1 MPPRGSKTKTAA
13 ASAAATP
20 AAAEKTLKTRTP
32 LAKVLDIS
40 MSSARCAAHMKASL
54 VPAEVEHELTEK
66 RAAMKEAKAAEKTA
80 EAEGLKAEIDE
91 ISEGVVRIGGD
102 APVAM
107 AALTDYIVKS
117 TLRFAMDQTKKE
129 EHKMVEVAALH
140 AGDPAA
146 LDVWPLICDL
156 PAIASYDV
164 AVETALKAERAVSNK
179 AQKDAREAARKAKEA
194 GGAGQEEKADAAVED
209 EDDEEHHGP
218 STTFHTYVDSATKVV
233 KAEAGYDEMR
243 VARRLREVLSDAVA
257 EFVAIYSL
265 VAKVNVL
272 ELLSVRTFNAH
283 HLRAIVKMMYVAKFG
298 GEDSPAMAA
307 VLGHVDEK
315 VDLYHKHLAA
325 EKARKEAEMSP
336 EKKAE
341 REEKAAEALA
351 AKKVHDI
358 QHKTDKA
365 KELAAEVKALKA
377 EA

>member
-13 ASAAATP
+13 AAP
-20 AAAEKTLKTRTP
+20 AAAEKALKTRTP

-54 VPAEVEHELTEK
+54 VPAEVEQALAEK
-66 RAAMKEAKAAEKTA
+66 RAAMKDAKAAEKTA
-80 EAEGLKAEIDE
+80 QAEKLKEEIDE

-117 TLRFAMDQTKKE
+117 TLRFAMDQTLKE
-129 EHKMVEVAALH
+129 DHKMVEVAALH
-140 AGDPAA
+140 AGDKTA
-146 LDVWPLICDL
+146 LDVWPLIRDL
-156 PAIASYDV
+156 PAIASYDA
-164 AVETALKAERAVSNK
+164 AVETALKAERAITNK
-179 AQKDAREAARKAKEA
+179 AQKDAREAARKAKED
-194 GGAGQEEKADAAVED
+194 GDGAGDGAGAGKEEKAALD

-233 KAEAGYDEMR
+233 KDEDGYDEMR
-243 VARRLREVLSDAVA
+243 VASRLREVLSDAVA
-257 EFVAIYSL
+257 EFVARYSL

-283 HLRAIVKMMYVAKFG
+283 HLLAIVKMMYVAKSG
-298 GEDSPAMAA
+298 GEDAAMAG
-307 VLGHVDEK
+307 VLGYVDEK
-315 VDLYHKHLAA
+315 VKLYHEHLAA
-325 EKARKEAEMSP
+325 EKSRKEAEMSP

-341 REEKAAEALA
+341 REAKAAEAVA

-358 QHKTDKA
+358 QHKSDKA
-365 KELAAEVKALKA
+365 KELVAEVKALKA